1 MLAVAGGKGGSG
13 KTTTTLGLAR
23 AHPDTVLAADL
34 DWEMPNL
41 HAMAGVNRPSRTENS
56 HLWGPEWPGRSRAE
70 GFDCDVLPAPPVS
83 WGERADVL
91 SGLSRLQ
98 ATATPVLLDCP
109 CGIAPDAVKPLSFA
123 DRTVIVTT
131 LCRASVRGAVKTA
144 AASRAVGTPVSG
156 VIATRTATAGSR
168 LESLLDAPV
177 LATIPE
183 TDDSPLSSPA
193 VRESYARAID
203 SLVAENPPDYQ
214 TWKTR
219 NNS

>member
-41 HAMAGVNRPSRTENS
+41 HAMAGVNRPSRAEGS
-56 HLWGPEWPGRSRAE
+56 HPWGPDWSGRSRAE
-70 GFDCDVLPAPPVS
+70 RFDCDVLPAPPVS
-83 WGERADVL
+83 RGERADVL

-109 CGIAPDAVKPLSFA
+109 CGIAPDAVKPLSLA
-123 DRTVIVTT
+123 DRTVVVTT

-144 AASRAVGTPVSG
+144 AASRAVGTPVAG
-156 VIATRTATAGSR
+156 VIATRTAAAGSR

-177 LATIPE
+177 LATVPE
-183 TDDSPLSSPA
+183 TDSRPLSSEV
-193 VRESYARAID
+193 VREAYAGAID
-203 SLVAENPPDYQ
+203 RLGPDRGLG
-214 TWKTR
+214 TSNFPKR
-219 NNS
+219 NKS